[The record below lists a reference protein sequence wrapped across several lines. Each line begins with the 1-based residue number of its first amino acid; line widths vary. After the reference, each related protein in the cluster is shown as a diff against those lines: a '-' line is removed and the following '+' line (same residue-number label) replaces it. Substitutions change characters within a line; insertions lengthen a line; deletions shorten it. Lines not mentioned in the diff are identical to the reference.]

1 MQLRVTL
8 QTRAL
13 QFREAIQDRSGD
25 VMRTTEEVT
34 SGRKLLRPSDDPVG
48 ARQSL
53 INRARLAQI
62 EQFKSNIDLT
72 LGDLNA
78 TDSFLDQVNQRL
90 IRAKEIA
97 IQMGS
102 DANSPA
108 ARRTA
113 AAEVDSLIDD
123 LVALGNSTFRG
134 RALFAGENTLTPPY
148 TRTGDNVTYAGTETG
163 LQRRISHDVPLVET
177 TVPGTQIFGPEGTRT
192 FQTLFALKR
201 ALEAN
206 DGAAVRNLLPSISRD
221 QEIVLAARTVI
232 GGRTERVQR
241 TRERL
246 EAQALEIQ
254 TLQATIED
262 VDLAEAISD
271 LQIRQ
276 VALQATLGVAG
287 QVLPQSLLE
296 FLRR

>member
-13 QFREAIQDRSGD
+13 QIRESVQDRAAD
-25 VMRTTEEVT
+25 VERTSEEIT

-53 INRARLAQI
+53 MNRARLAQI
-62 EQFKSNIDLT
+62 EQFKSNIDLS

-78 TDSFLDQVNQRL
+78 ADSFLDQVNLRL
-90 IRAKEIA
+90 TRAKEIA

-108 ARRTA
+108 ARDA
-113 AAEVDSLIDD
+113 AALEVDALIDD

-134 RALFAGENTLTPPY
+134 RAIFAGENTLSSPY
-148 TRTGDNVTYAGTETG
+148 TRTGNSVTYSGTETG
-163 LQRRISHDVPLVET
+163 LQRRISNDMPLVET
-177 TVPGTQIFGPEGTRT
+177 TVPGTLVFGSGATNA
-192 FQTLFALKR
+192 FQTLFTLKA

-206 DGAAVRNLLPSISRD
+206 DGNGIRNTLPSINAD
-221 QEIVLAARTVI
+221 QERVLSARTII
-232 GGRTERVQR
+232 GGRTERVQK
-241 TRERL
+241 TRDRL

-254 TLQATIED
+254 SLQATIED
-262 VDLAEAISD
+262 ADLAESISA
-271 LQIRQ
+271 LQLRQ
-276 VALQATLGVAG
+276 TALQATLGVAG
-287 QVLPQSLLE
+287 QVLPTTLMD

>member
-13 QFREAIQDRSGD
+13 QFREAVQDRSSD
-25 VMRTTEEVT
+25 VMRTAEEVT
-34 SGRKLLRPSDDPVG
+34 SGRKLIRPSDDPIG

-53 INRARLAQI
+53 MNRARLAQI
-62 EQFKSNIDLT
+62 EQFKSNIDLS
-72 LGDLNA
+72 LGDLHA
-78 TDSFLDQVNQRL
+78 ADSFLEQVNQRL
-90 IRAKEIA
+90 TRVKEIA
-97 IQMGS
+97 VQMGS
-102 DANSPA
+102 DANGPA
-108 ARRTA
+108 ARKAA
-113 AAEVDSLIDD
+113 AAEVDALLDD

-148 TRTGDNVTYAGTETG
+148 IRTGDNVTYGGTETG
-163 LQRRISHDVPLVET
+163 LRRRISHDVPLVET
-177 TVPGTQIFGPEGTRT
+177 TVPGTEVFGPGGTRT
-192 FQTLFALKR
+192 FQTLVALKR

-206 DGAAVRNLLPSISRD
+206 DGAAVRNLLPDIARD
-221 QEIVLAARTVI
+221 QGIVLAARTAI

-254 TLQATIED
+254 TLQAGIED
-262 VDLAEAISD
+262 ADLAKALSD

-287 QVLPQSLLE
+287 RVLPQSLLE